1 MAILFCRIIL
11 IYIYR
16 EIIISYFD
24 LGGYITMAREKQSM
38 DGNTAAAHVAYA
50 FTEVAGIYPITPSS
64 PMADVVDQWSAAGRK
79 NIFGNTVKVTEMQSE
94 AGAAG
99 TVHGSLAAGALT
111 TTFTASQ
118 GLLLMIP
125 NMYKIAAEQLPCVF
139 DVSARTVAT
148 QSLNIFG
155 DHSDVYA
162 CRQTGFAMLAETNP
176 QEVMDLSPVAHLAAI
191 DGKVPFINFFDGFR
205 TSHEIQKIEK
215 WDYEDLKEMCPMD
228 KVEEFRAHA
237 LNPNKPA
244 MRGSHENGDVFFQH
258 REACNTVYDELPEV
272 VEKYMKKVNEKL
284 GTNYD
289 LFNYYGA
296 PDADRVI
303 VAMGSIND
311 VAEEV
316 IDYLTAKGEKVGLV
330 KVRLYRPWSSKALLK
345 VLPKTAKKVAV
356 LDRTKEPGSLGEPL
370 YLDVATTLREAGL
383 NDITLV
389 GGRYGLGSKDTPP
402 SSVFAVYKELEK
414 DEPKNRF
421 TIGIVDDVTNLS
433 LPEVKPAPITSAP
446 GTVECKFWGLG
457 GDGTVGAN
465 KNSTKIIGD
474 HTDKYIQA
482 YFQYD
487 SKKTGGI
494 TISHLRFGDN
504 PIRSP
509 YYINQ
514 ADFVAC
520 HNPSYVVKGYKMVQD
535 VKPGG
540 IFMINCQW
548 SDEELNQ
555 HMPAEAKQY
564 IAKNNIQLYT
574 INAIDK
580 AIEIG
585 MGKRTNTILQSAFFK
600 LANVMPIDEA
610 VEYMKAAAKKSYS
623 KKGDAVVEMNY
634 KAIDAG
640 VDAVHK
646 VEVPADWATAV
657 DDKKPVERTGRPATV
672 KMVNELL
679 DPIGKMDGDS
689 LPVSAFKDIADGQF
703 ETGAS
708 AYEKRGTAVMV
719 PEWDPASCV
728 QCNSCA
734 FVCSHAT
741 IRPFILDAK
750 EQAEAPSQIKLADSK
765 HATDTTMKYTMSV
778 SPLDCMGCGEC
789 VTVCPKAGEA
799 LKMVPQESQ
808 AEEQPVFDY
817 LVANVG
823 KKDIKPALVNTP
835 IGSQYNQPLL
845 EFSGSCA
852 GCAETSYARLI
863 TQLFGEQMYISNAT
877 GCSSIWGGPAATS
890 PYTVNKDTLKG
901 PAWANS
907 LFEDNAEHGFGMYL
921 GQKVLR
927 DQAIAKIE
935 EMAASDKATDSFK
948 AAAAKYLETKNDT
961 KANTPATEALIA
973 ELEKAAADG
982 CPTAPE
988 VLAKKDYLAKKSVWI
1003 FGGDGWAYD
1012 IGFGGLDHV
1021 LASGENVNVM
1031 VFDTEMYSN
1040 TGGQASKASNIGEV
1054 CQFAAAGKEIGKKSL
1069 AEIAMSYGYV
1079 YVAQIALGANPA
1091 QALKAIE
1098 EAESYN
1104 GPSLIIGY
1112 APCELHGIAK
1122 GGMNHCQ
1129 DEMKKAVKAGYW
1141 NLFSFNPA
1149 LKAEGKNPF
1158 TLTSKEGDGSYQD
1171 FLNNEAR
1178 YTRLVK
1184 PFPERAERLF
1194 AKSEEVANE
1203 RYQHLLKLVDLYK

>member
-1 MAILFCRIIL
+1 
-11 IYIYR
+11 
-16 EIIISYFD
+16 
-24 LGGYITMAREKQSM
+24 MARKMKTM
-38 DGNTAAAHVAYA
+38 DGNHAAAHASYA
-50 FTEVAGIYPITPSS
+50 FSDVAAIYPITPSS
-64 PMADVVDQWSAAGRK
+64 VMAEATDEWATQGRK
-79 NIFGNTVKVTEMQSE
+79 NMFGQEVQVTEMQSE

-99 TVHGSLAAGALT
+99 AVHGSLSAGALT

-176 QEVMDLSPVAHLAAI
+176 QEVMDLSPVAHLSAI
-191 DGKVPFINFFDGFR
+191 EGKVPFINFFDGFR

-228 KVEEFRAHA
+228 AVEAFRKHA
-237 LNPNKPA
+237 LNPEHPTA
-244 MRGSHENGDVFFQH
+244 RGSHENGDVFFQH
-258 REACNTVYDELPEV
+258 REACNKAYDALPAV
-272 VEKYMKKVNEKL
+272 VEKYMNKVNEKL
-284 GTNYD
+284 GTDYG

-303 VAMGSIND
+303 IAMGSICD

-330 KVRLYRPWSSKALLK
+330 KVRLYRPWSPEAILK
-345 VLPKTAKKVAV
+345 VIPKTAKKIAV
-356 LDRTKEPGSLGEPL
+356 LDRTKEPGALGDPL
-370 YLDVATTLREAGL
+370 YLDVAATLREAGL
-383 NDITLV
+383 NDIILT

-414 DEPKNRF
+414 DDPKPRF

-446 GTVECKFWGLG
+446 GTKECKFWGLG

-474 HTDKYIQA
+474 HTDKFIQA

-487 SKKTGGI
+487 SKKTGGV

-504 PIRSP
+504 PIKSP

-520 HNPSYVVKGYKMVQD
+520 HNPAYVTQGMKMAQD

-540 IFMINCQW
+540 VFMINCQW
-548 SDEELNQ
+548 SDEELGHHLN
-555 HMPAEAKQY
+555 AEAKKY
-564 IAKNNIQLYT
+564 IADNNIQLYT

-600 LANVMPIDEA
+600 LADVMPIDDA
-610 VEYMKAAAKKSYS
+610 IKFMKEAAKKSYS

-634 KAIDAG
+634 KAIDCG
-640 VDAVHK
+640 VDAIHK
-646 VEVPADWATAV
+646 VEVPESWKNPEADAPA
-657 DDKKPVERTGRPATV
+657 KEKTGRPEVV
-672 KMVNELL
+672 KMVNDLL
-679 DPIGKMDGDS
+679 EPISKMDGDS
-689 LPVSAFKDIADGQF
+689 LPVSAFAGNPDGQF

-719 PEWDPASCV
+719 PVWNPDTCI
-728 QCNSCA
+728 QCNNCA

-741 IRPFILDAK
+741 IRPFLLSEDEVKA
-750 EQAEAPSQIKLADSK
+750 APSNIKLADTK
-765 HATDTTMKYTMSV
+765 PKAGEYKFAMSV

-789 VTVCPKAGEA
+789 ITVCPKAADEA
-799 LKMVPQESQ
+799 IKMVPQESQ
-808 AEEQPVFDY
+808 ADEQPVFDY

-823 KKDIKPALVNTP
+823 KKDSGFADTTP
-835 IGSQYNQPLL
+835 KGSQFNQPLL

-852 GCAETSYARLI
+852 GCAETSYARLV
-863 TQLFGEQMYISNAT
+863 TQLFGEHMYISNAT
-877 GCSSIWGGPAATS
+877 GCSSIWGNPAATS
-890 PYTVNKDTLKG
+890 PYTVNKDSKKG
-901 PAWANS
+901 PAWSNS
-907 LFEDNAEHGFGMYL
+907 LFEDNAEHGLGMHI
-921 GQKVLR
+921 GQKYLR
-927 DQAIAKIE
+927 DQAIELVE
-935 EMAASDKATDSFK
+935 EIAASDKASAEFK
-948 AAAAKYLETKNDT
+948 AAAAKFIETKD
-961 KANTPATEALIA
+961 NTRENSPAAEALIA
-973 ELEKAAADG
+973 ELEKAANAG
-982 CPTAPE
+982 CEKSKE

-1091 QALKAIE
+1091 QAVKAIA
-1098 EAESYN
+1098 EAEAYN

-1141 NLFSFNPA
+1141 NLFSFNPE

-1178 YTRLVK
+1178 YTRLIK

-1194 AKSEEVANE
+1194 KESEEAAKARFE
-1203 RYQHLLKLVDLYK
+1203 HLQKLVELYK

>member
-1 MAILFCRIIL
+1 MALLFCRIIL

-24 LGGYITMAREKQSM
+24 LGGYITMARENQSM

-719 PEWDPASCV
+719 PEWDPAACV

-961 KANTPATEALIA
+961 KANTPATEALVA

-982 CPTAPE
+982 CPTAPQ

-1054 CQFAAAGKEIGKKSL
+1054 CQFAAAGKEISKKSL

>member
-1 MAILFCRIIL
+1 MGR
-11 IYIYR
+11 
-16 EIIISYFD
+16 S
-24 LGGYITMAREKQSM
+24 KQSM

-50 FTEVAGIYPITPSS
+50 YTEVAGIYPITPSS
-64 PMADVVDQWSAAGRK
+64 PMADMVDQWSAAGQK
-79 NIFGNTVKVTEMQSE
+79 NIFGSTVKVVEMESE

-125 NMYKIAAEQLPCVF
+125 NMYKIAGEQLPCVF
-139 DVSARTVAT
+139 DVSARTVSSHA
-148 QSLNIFG
+148 LNIFG

-162 CRQTGFAMLAETNP
+162 CRQTGFAMLCETNP
-176 QEVMDLSPVAHLAAI
+176 QEVMDLSPVAHCAALE
-191 DGKVPFINFFDGFR
+191 GKVPFLNFFDGFR

-215 WDYEDLKEMCPMD
+215 WDYEDLKDMCPMD
-228 KVEEFRAHA
+228 AVDEFRAHA
-237 LNPNKPA
+237 LNPNHPA
-244 MRGSHENGDVFFQH
+244 ARGSHENGDIFFQH
-258 REACNTVYDELPEV
+258 REACNTAYDELPAV
-272 VEKYMKKVNEKL
+272 VEKYMDKVNEKL
-284 GTNYD
+284 GTNYG

-296 PDADRVI
+296 PDAERVI

-316 IDYLTAKGEKVGLV
+316 IDYLTAAGEKVGLI
-330 KVRLYRPWSSKALLK
+330 KVRLYRPWSSEALLK
-345 VLPKTAKKVAV
+345 VIPKTAKKIAV

-383 NDITLV
+383 NDIVLV

-414 DEPKNRF
+414 DAPKDRF
-421 TIGIVDDVTNLS
+421 TIGIEDDVTHLS

-446 GTVECKFWGLG
+446 GTKECKFWGLG

-487 SKKTGGI
+487 SKKTGGV

-520 HNPSYVVKGYKMVQD
+520 HNPAYVIQGMKMVQD

-540 IFMINCQW
+540 VFMINCQW
-548 SDEELNQ
+548 SDEELGHHLN
-555 HMPAEAKQY
+555 AEAKKY
-564 IAKNNIQLYT
+564 IADNNIQLYT

-600 LANVMPIDEA
+600 LADVMPIDEA
-610 VEYMKAAAKKSYS
+610 VEFMKQAAKKSYS

-646 VEVPADWATAV
+646 VEVPASWSNPEADAPKA
-657 DDKKPVERTGRPATV
+657 ERTGRPEVV
-672 KMVNELL
+672 KLVNDLL
-679 DPIGKMDGDS
+679 DPIAKMDGDS
-689 LPVSAFKDIADGQF
+689 LPVSAFTECIDGQF
-703 ETGAS
+703 VTGAS

-719 PEWDPASCV
+719 PEWDAEKCI
-728 QCNSCA
+728 QCNNCA

-741 IRPFILDAK
+741 IRPFLLSDDEVKA
-750 EQAEAPSQIKLADSK
+750 APANIKLADMK
-765 HATDTTMKYTMSV
+765 PKGGDYKYTMSV

-789 VTVCPKAGEA
+789 ITVCPTAA
-799 LKMVPQESQ
+799 ISMVPQESQ
-808 AEEQPVFDY
+808 ADEQPVFNY

-823 KKDIKPALVNTP
+823 KKDIGLSDITP
-835 IGSQYNQPLL
+835 KGSQFNQPLL

-863 TQLFGEQMYISNAT
+863 TQLYGEQMFISNAT
-877 GCSSIWGGPAATS
+877 GCSSIWGNPAATS
-890 PYTVNKDTLKG
+890 PYTVNKDSKKG
-901 PAWANS
+901 PAWSNS
-907 LFEDNAEHGFGMYL
+907 LFEDNAEHGLGMYV
-921 GQKVLR
+921 GQKYIR
-927 DQAIAKIE
+927 DMAIESAK
-935 EMAASDKATDSFK
+935 ACATSDKAPAELK
-948 AAAAKYLETKNDT
+948 AAFDAFMDTVDDT
-961 KANTPATEALIA
+961 KANTPATEALVV
-973 ELEKAAADG
+973 ELEKAAAAG
-982 CPTAPE
+982 CPDAKE
-988 VLAKKDYLAKKSVWI
+988 ALAKKDYLAKKSVWI

-1091 QALKAIE
+1091 QAVKAIA
-1098 EAESYN
+1098 EAEAYN

-1129 DEMKKAVKAGYW
+1129 DEMKKAVAAGYW
-1141 NLFSFNPA
+1141 NLFSFDPA
-1149 LKAEGKNPF
+1149 KKAEGKNPF
-1158 TLTSKEGDGSYQD
+1158 TLTSKAGDGSYQD

-1178 YTRLVK
+1178 YTRLIK

-1194 AKSEEVANE
+1194 AKSEEAAKE
-1203 RYQHLLKLVDLYK
+1203 RFDHLQKLVDLYS

>member
-1 MAILFCRIIL
+1 MSKVSRA
-11 IYIYR
+11 
-16 EIIISYFD
+16 
-24 LGGYITMAREKQSM
+24 M
-38 DGNTAAAHVAYA
+38 DGNEAAAYASYA
-50 FTEVAGIYPITPSS
+50 FTEVAAIYPITPSS
-64 PMADVVDQWSAAGRK
+64 PMAELVDKWSANGMK
-79 NIFGNTVKVTEMQSE
+79 NMFGQQVKLVEMQSE
-94 AGAAG
+94 CGAVSA
-99 TVHGSLAAGALT
+99 VHGALDGGVLAT
-111 TTFTASQ
+111 SYTASQ
-118 GLLLMIP
+118 GLMLMIP
-125 NMYKIAAEQLPCVF
+125 TMYRIAGQLKPGVIH
-139 DVSARTVAT
+139 VASRNVAT
-148 QSLNIFG
+148 HAISINAE
-155 DHSDVYA
+155 HSDVMA
-162 CRQTGFAMLAETNP
+162 CRQTGYAMLASSSP
-176 QEVMDLSPVAHLAAI
+176 QEAMDLGAVAHLAAI
-191 DGKVPFINFFDGFR
+191 KGHVPFLHFFDGFR

-228 KVEEFRAHA
+228 AVEAFRKHA
-237 LNPNKPA
+237 LNPEHPTA
-244 MRGSHENGDVFFQH
+244 RGSHENGDVFFQH
-258 REACNTVYDELPEV
+258 REACNKAYDALPAV
-272 VEKYMKKVNEKL
+272 VEKYMNKVNEKL
-284 GTNYD
+284 GTDYG

-303 VAMGSIND
+303 IAMGSICD

-330 KVRLYRPWSSKALLK
+330 KVRLYRPWSPEAILK
-345 VLPKTAKKVAV
+345 VIPKTAKKIAV
-356 LDRTKEPGSLGEPL
+356 LDRTKEPGALGDPL
-370 YLDVATTLREAGL
+370 YLDVAATLREAGL
-383 NDITLV
+383 NDIILT

-414 DEPKNRF
+414 DDPKPRF

-446 GTVECKFWGLG
+446 GTKECKFWGLG

-474 HTDKYIQA
+474 HTDKFIQA

-487 SKKTGGI
+487 SKKTGGV

-504 PIRSP
+504 PIKSP

-520 HNPSYVVKGYKMVQD
+520 HNPAYVTQGMKMAQD

-540 IFMINCQW
+540 VFMINCQW
-548 SDEELNQ
+548 SDEELGHHLN
-555 HMPAEAKQY
+555 AEAKKY
-564 IAKNNIQLYT
+564 IADNNIQLYT

-600 LANVMPIDEA
+600 LADVMPIDDA
-610 VEYMKAAAKKSYS
+610 IKFMKEAAKKSYS

-634 KAIDAG
+634 KAIDCG
-640 VDAVHK
+640 VDAIHK
-646 VEVPADWATAV
+646 VEVPESWKNPEADAPA
-657 DDKKPVERTGRPATV
+657 KEKTGRPEVV
-672 KMVNELL
+672 KMVNDLL
-679 DPIGKMDGDS
+679 EPISKMDGDS
-689 LPVSAFKDIADGQF
+689 LPVSAFAGNPDGQF

-719 PEWDPASCV
+719 PVWNPDTCI
-728 QCNSCA
+728 QCNNCA

-741 IRPFILDAK
+741 IRPFLLSEDEVKA
-750 EQAEAPSQIKLADSK
+750 APSNIKLADTK
-765 HATDTTMKYTMSV
+765 PKAGEYKFAMSV

-789 VTVCPKAGEA
+789 ITVCPKAADEA
-799 LKMVPQESQ
+799 IKMVPQESQ
-808 AEEQPVFDY
+808 ADEQPVFDY

-823 KKDIKPALVNTP
+823 KKDSGFADTTP
-835 IGSQYNQPLL
+835 KGSQFNQPLL

-852 GCAETSYARLI
+852 GCAETSYARLV
-863 TQLFGEQMYISNAT
+863 TQLFGEHMYISNAT
-877 GCSSIWGGPAATS
+877 GCSSIWGNPAATS
-890 PYTVNKDTLKG
+890 PYTVNKDSKKG
-901 PAWANS
+901 PAWSNS
-907 LFEDNAEHGFGMYL
+907 LFEDNAEHGLGMHI
-921 GQKVLR
+921 GQKYLR
-927 DQAIAKIE
+927 DQAIELVE
-935 EMAASDKATDSFK
+935 EIAASDKASAEFK
-948 AAAAKYLETKNDT
+948 AAAAKFIETKD
-961 KANTPATEALIA
+961 NTRENSPAAEALIA
-973 ELEKAAADG
+973 ELEKAANAG
-982 CPTAPE
+982 CEKSKE

-1091 QALKAIE
+1091 QAVKAIA
-1098 EAESYN
+1098 EAEAYN

-1141 NLFSFNPA
+1141 NLFSFNPE

-1178 YTRLVK
+1178 YTRLIK

-1194 AKSEEVANE
+1194 KESEEAAKARFE
-1203 RYQHLLKLVDLYK
+1203 HLQKLVELYK